1 MNHISIKLS
10 QSTGIL
16 LEHARRAGMS
26 DQAILAAVEAKDS
39 TAFQQIQDERFRYE
53 NFISYADEHGERL
66 AEAVKEG
73 YRLTFNTRNGLK
85 SWLEQAFDLQS
96 GQDFEVGEGII
107 EKLRLTEQQAELVEQ
122 RLAVN
127 WTVAETKEVPGGKEL
142 TLKLRAP
149 EVRI

>member
-10 QSTGIL
+10 QSTAIL

-26 DQAILAAVEAKDS
+26 DQAILAAVEAKNS
-39 TAFQQIQDERFRYE
+39 AAFQQAQDERFKYE
-53 NFISYADEHGERL
+53 NFISYAGEHGERL

-96 GQDFEVGEGII
+96 GQDFEVGEGID
-107 EKLRLTEQQAELVEQ
+107 KLQLTEQQAELVQQ

-127 WTVAETKEVPGGKEL
+127 WTIAETKEVPGGKEL

-149 EVRI
+149 EIRI

>member
-1 MNHISIKLS
+1 MNSIPIKLS
-10 QSTGIL
+10 QSTAIL
-16 LEHARRAGMS
+16 LEHARRTGMS
-26 DQAILAAVEAKDS
+26 DQAILAAVEAKDPA
-39 TAFQQIQDERFRYE
+39 AFKHIEDEHFKYE
-53 NFISYADEHGERL
+53 NFISYAEEHGERL
-66 AEAVKEG
+66 VEAVKEG

-107 EKLRLTEQQAELVEQ
+107 EKLHLTEQQAELVQE

-127 WTVAETKEVPGGKEL
+127 WVVAEAKEVSGGKEL

-149 EVRI
+149 EVSI